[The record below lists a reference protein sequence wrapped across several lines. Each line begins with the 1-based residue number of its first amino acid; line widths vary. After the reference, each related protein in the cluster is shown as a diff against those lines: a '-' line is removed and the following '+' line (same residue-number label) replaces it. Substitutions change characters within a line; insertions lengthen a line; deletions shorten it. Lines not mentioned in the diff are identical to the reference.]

1 MPEPDLIIRRLV
13 ERQFEFVL
21 IGGLA
26 AVIHG
31 VTLMTRDADICCR
44 FDTDNLLKLQSI
56 LADLHPVHRMT
67 PQRLPLDL
75 TPEFCERLR
84 NLYLSTDLGTLD
96 CLSEVAGLGNY
107 DEVLR
112 HSIEMRLWGAT
123 SRILSIDALIRAK
136 QATNRSHDRQAIAQ
150 LQIIKARQT
159 QAGQETRSPGNN

>member
-75 TPEFCERLR
+75 TPKVGERLR
-84 NLYLSTDLGTLD
+84 NLYLSTDVGKLD
-96 CLSEVAGLGNY
+96 
-107 DEVLR
+107 
-112 HSIEMRLWGAT
+112 
-123 SRILSIDALIRAK
+123 
-136 QATNRSHDRQAIAQ
+136 
-150 LQIIKARQT
+150 
-159 QAGQETRSPGNN
+159 